1 MKALLD
7 SLHDNLI
14 FRRRVRVLGSVLK
27 RMIPAGSKLL
37 DVGCGDGQIA
47 ALVARG
53 NAGTSVSG
61 IDVMLRPQCH
71 IPVAQ
76 FDGITIPYETSSF
89 DVVMFVDVLHHA
101 EDPLR
106 LLIEAARVTRK
117 LVLIKDHNRNGIF
130 ANRCLRMM
138 DWVGNASKNVVLPYN
153 YLSKS
158 EWKEAY
164 REAKIRPVA
173 TISKLPLY
181 PPPFSWIFGRSLH
194 FVTLLEKRSFD
205 PTGS

>member
-1 MKALLD
+1 MKAMLD

-14 FRRRVRVLGSVLK
+14 FRRRVRVLGGVLK
-27 RMIPAGSKLL
+27 RMIPAGSKVL

-47 ALVARG
+47 AFVARDD
-53 NAGTSVSG
+53 AGTSVSG

-106 LLIEAARVTRK
+106 LLQEAVRVTRK
-117 LVLIKDHNRNGIF
+117 LVLIKDHYRNGIF
-130 ANRCLRMM
+130 ASQCLRLM

-153 YLSKS
+153 YLSQS
-158 EWKEAY
+158 EWMEAY
-164 REAKIRPVA
+164 RDAKIRPVA
-173 TISKLPLY
+173 AISKVPLY

-194 FVTLLEKRSFD
+194 FVTLLEKLSFD
-205 PTGS
+205 PTDS